1 MTGKTPSTT
10 DDASSSNVETLGAV
24 IAAGAFAVVVGG
36 LVLMGIGL
44 VVRDLSTVVGTPLPY
59 VHDDPDRIEW
69 GGLAELVAYG
79 LAGALVLYALYLL
92 GQRVLPAAARA
103 HIGRVI
109 GVAGL
114 LVLAVSGAVVA
125 IDDRDPA
132 AALFALGCGY
142 SATRV
147 ARGLPLD
154 DDEDEPQA
162 DGSTDAKGSA
172 P

>member
-1 MTGKTPSTT
+1 M
-10 DDASSSNVETLGAV
+10 
-24 IAAGAFAVVVGG
+24 
-36 LVLMGIGL
+36 
-44 VVRDLSTVVGTPLPY
+44 
-59 VHDDPDRIEW
+59 
-69 GGLAELVAYG
+69 
-79 LAGALVLYALYLL
+79 
-92 GQRVLPAAARA
+92 LPAAARA

-162 DGSTDAKGSA
+162 DGSTDARGSA
-172 P
+172 S